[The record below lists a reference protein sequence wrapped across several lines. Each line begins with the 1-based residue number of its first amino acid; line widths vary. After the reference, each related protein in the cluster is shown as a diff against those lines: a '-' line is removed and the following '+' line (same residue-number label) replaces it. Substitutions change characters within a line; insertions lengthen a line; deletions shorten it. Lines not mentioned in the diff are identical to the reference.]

1 MLFNKSKPFEYPIA
15 VNPGQ
20 VMVVEFRSSGRIK
33 VDLYVHYLMDRRG
46 KSTNVVNS
54 GVVIVGE
61 DGGSGE
67 AGGVVHTVKLIA
79 PQFNIVNAIKSVVY
93 FTTDSY
99 RDVAIDDLI
108 IDNEGG
114 FEERKR
120 RILSGEG
127 GAVGLGPGGVPRALE
142 TSGVAG
148 LDITGSNLILGY
160 DIIFDA
166 LAKSGK
172 ILPVDSVNRVW
183 YIRPW
188 ANDSFGL
195 VGWFHVHHMRW
206 NMDARN
212 ARNSSQ
218 DKLNTSQELP
228 KLHKAS
234 PGLPFE
240 IVDIA
245 YDALKDP
252 GWMNWTEKRN
262 ILLHP
267 FLYPFA
273 TAFKLH
279 ESIKSFGNLLGMKN
293 RIGGFD
299 VSDSDKI
306 SSIAALLINK
316 LDLIMVPSSW
326 CRDAFIRSG
335 VRSEI
340 VQVLPHGISNEFV
353 SVGLGEDLETENSEI
368 KMLRE
373 LKSGGGERNILVLFF
388 CVHSEFRKGA
398 DLVAEVMRRI
408 QRKGGMNKV
417 ILVVKSDCDL
427 NSTYPGVRAVKVGGW
442 LDGNDLRRLYD
453 MSDILVSPSRGGGF
467 EMNALEAISRGIP
480 TLVSNGGCYTDLMQY
495 YIGINVGRSVQ
506 PLPSNPVHIGF
517 GPEADINDFER
528 KLEDVINRLDYWKA
542 VFRER
547 SEEVREKYTWKNTA
561 LKLEDYL
568 KRYEFIR

>member
-20 VMVVEFRSSGRIK
+20 VMVVEFRSKGRIK

-61 DGGSGE
+61 DNG
-67 AGGVVHTVKLIA
+67 ADRVHTVKMIA
-79 PQFNIVNAIKSVVY
+79 PQFNVTNAIKSVIY

-99 RDVAIDDLI
+99 KDILIDDLI
-108 IDNEGG
+108 IDNEGA

-127 GAVGLGPGGVPRALE
+127 GAVGLGPGGVPKFLE

-148 LDITGSNLILGY
+148 LDITASNLIIGY
-160 DIIFDA
+160 DKVFEA
-166 LAKSGK
+166 LAKSGR
-172 ILPVDSVNRVW
+172 ILPVDSINRIF
-183 YIRPW
+183 YMRPW

-195 VGWFHVHHMRW
+195 VGWFHIHHMRW
-206 NMDARN
+206 NMDEREKEAKLD
-212 ARNSSQ
+212 SL
-218 DKLNTSQELP
+218 LNTSQELP

-234 PGLPFE
+234 QMLPFE

-273 TAFKLH
+273 TAYKLN
-279 ESIKSFGNLLGMKN
+279 ETIKTFGSLLGMKN
-293 RIGGFD
+293 KIGGFD

-306 SSIAALLINK
+306 SSIAVLMINK
-316 LDLIMVPSSW
+316 LNLIMVPSSW
-326 CRDAFIRSG
+326 CRDAFIGSG

-340 VQVLPHGISNEFV
+340 VQVLPHGISNEFI
-353 SVGLGEDLETENSEI
+353 SVGLGEGLDTGNGEI
-368 KMLRE
+368 NMLRE
-373 LKSGGGERNILVLFF
+373 LKKGGNILVLFF
-388 CVHSEFRKGA
+388 CVHSEWRKGA

-408 QRKGGMNKV
+408 QRKGGIMSKV
-417 ILVVKSDCDL
+417 LLVVKSECDL
-427 NSTYPGVRAVKVGGW
+427 GREYPGVRAVKVGGW

-453 MSDILVSPSRGGGF
+453 TCDILISPSRGGGF
-467 EMNALEAISRGIP
+467 ELNALEGASRGLV
-480 TLVSNGGCYTDLMQY
+480 TLVTGGGCFTDLMQY
-495 YIGINVGRSVQ
+495 YIPIEVGKNVQ
-506 PLPSNPVHIGF
+506 PLPGNPVHIGF
-517 GPEADINDFER
+517 GPEVDLGDFER
-528 KLEDVINRLDYWKA
+528 KLEDAIVRLDELRG
-542 VFRER
+542 VFRDRSKEIRER
-547 SEEVREKYTWKNTA
+547 YTWKNTA
-561 LKLEDYL
+561 LKLEEYL
-568 KRYEFIR
+568 KRYEFIK

>member
-20 VMVVEFRSSGRIK
+20 VMVVEFRSNGRVK
-33 VDLYVHYLMDRRG
+33 VDLYVHYLLDRRG
-46 KSTNVVNS
+46 RSTNVANS

-61 DGGSGE
+61 DDGGDGRSGL
-67 AGGVVHTVKLIA
+67 ARLHTVKLIA
-79 PQFNIVNAIKSVVY
+79 PQFNVTNAIKSVVY

-195 VGWFHVHHMRW
+195 VGWFHIYY
-206 NMDARN
+206 MDKKN
-212 ARNSSQ
+212 
-218 DKLNTSQELP
+218 
-228 KLHKAS
+228 
-234 PGLPFE
+234 FE

-388 CVHSEFRKGA
+388 CVHSEWRKGA

-408 QRKGGMNKV
+408 QRKEVGKNV
-417 ILVVKSDCDL
+417 ILVVKSGCDL
-427 NSTYPGVRAVKVGGW
+427 NITYPGVRAVKVGGW

-453 MSDILVSPSRGGGF
+453 TCDILISPSRGGGF
-467 EMNALEAISRGIP
+467 ELNALEGISRGLV
-480 TLVSNGGCYTDLMQY
+480 TLVTNGGCFIDLMQY
-495 YIGINVGRSVQ
+495 YIGVNVGRHVQ
-506 PLPSNPVHIGF
+506 PLPGNPVHIGF
-517 GPEADINDFER
+517 GPECDINDFEG
-528 KLEDVINRLDYWKA
+528 KLEDAIVRLDYWKA

-547 SEEVREKYTWKNTA
+547 SEEIREKYTWKNTA